1 MPTRACG
8 SSRRSGFSVNRGLIS
23 PRARPR
29 ELGDYGDSATAVA
42 GQRVGRGRRRRP
54 RRAVPWRRL
63 VGAAALIVAT
73 VVAVVA
79 GGHWMLTT
87 ERFAVVAVEVRGA
100 SRVPPQRILEV
111 SGIVHGANL
120 WRIDPEHVRARLEA
134 LPEIRRAD
142 VVRELPNRVS
152 IVVEER
158 RPFTLVHAARLHWL
172 DEDGRLLGEEH
183 HAVATE
189 VPVISGLSED
199 ELATMRTTPG
209 PRARAAI
216 ALIRALLRTGS
227 TLAGEISEIDMS
239 RPEGPVL
246 YTVDGVEVR
255 LGTEQWEERL
265 ARLEGV
271 LAQVATGDV
280 QGVDL
285 RFRDQVV
292 LKKGS
297 R

>member
-1 MPTRACG
+1 V
-8 SSRRSGFSVNRGLIS
+8 SRGLIS
-23 PRARPR
+23 PRGRPLA
-29 ELGDYGDSATAVA
+29 LGDLGQPATAVS
-42 GQRVGRGRRRRP
+42 GQRVGARRRP
-54 RRAVPWRRL
+54 RRPIRWLWA
-63 VGAAALIVAT
+63 VGAGALVVAT
-73 VVAVVA
+73 AVAVVVA
-79 GGHWMLTT
+79 GHWMLTT
-87 ERFAVVAVEVRGA
+87 PRFAVVAVDVRGA
-100 SRVPPQRILEV
+100 SRVPPTRVLEV
-111 SGIVHGANL
+111 AGIAHGTNL
-120 WRIDPEHVRARLEA
+120 WRIDPERVRARLEA

-172 DEDGRLLGEEH
+172 DEDGRLLGEES

-255 LGTEQWEERL
+255 LGSEEWEERL

-271 LAQVATGDV
+271 LAQVATEDV
-280 QGVDL
+280 HGVDL

-292 LKKGS
+292 LKRTS

>member
-1 MPTRACG
+1 V
-8 SSRRSGFSVNRGLIS
+8 SRGLIS
-23 PRARPR
+23 PRGRPPA
-29 ELGDYGDSATAVA
+29 LGDLGQPATAVT
-42 GQRVGRGRRRRP
+42 GQRVGARRRP
-54 RRAVPWRRL
+54 RRPRRFRRAVAGTAL
-63 VGAAALIVAT
+63 ALAAAA
-73 VVAVVA
+73 AVGLA
-79 GGHWMLTT
+79 GHWVLTAP
-87 ERFAVVAVEVRGA
+87 RFAVLAVDVRGA
-100 SRVPPQRILEV
+100 SRLPAERVLEV
-111 SGIVHGANL
+111 AGIVRGTNL
-120 WRIDPEHVRARLEA
+120 WRIDPAQVRARLEA

-142 VVRELPNRVS
+142 VVRALPNRLS

-172 DEDGRLLGEEH
+172 DEDGRVLGEES

-199 ELATMRTTPG
+199 ELTTMRTAPG

-255 LGTEQWEERL
+255 LGSEEWEERL

-271 LAQVATGDV
+271 LAQVATEDV
-280 QGVDL
+280 HGVDL

-292 LKKGS
+292 LKKGA